1 MAADANNAPLIDLQG
16 EKSCTKCGEV
26 KPLSEF
32 SKRYDYPDKYQSHCN
47 DCARLR
53 SAEHYARNKEKRLAQ
68 MSAQRKANPD
78 VRRLSQKI
86 YCEKNKDSI
95 LEYHRE
101 WAAKNPEKVKLK
113 QDKYRVVN
121 RESRNAAAR
130 KREAQKRLEDPE
142 AARERSARWIKTNPE
157 KFREWR
163 KKWVIDNPEKVKASR
178 LAYRSTPHGKIS
190 DRIRAGIK
198 KGLKLGGKMGKKT
211 FDALGY
217 SPEELR
223 IHIEKQFI
231 DGMSWGN
238 TKDWHIDHILPL
250 DMFRF
255 DTVDCRD
262 FKSAWSLTNLRPIWA
277 KDNLKKGNKRTLLI

>member
-1 MAADANNAPLIDLQG
+1 MAIDAINAPLQDLQG
-16 EKSCTKCGEV
+16 EKACTKCGEV

-47 DCARLR
+47 DCAKRR
-53 SAEHYARNKEKRLAQ
+53 SAEHYIKNKERRLAQ
-68 MSAQRKANPD
+68 ISKQRKENPE

-86 YCEKNKDSI
+86 YVEKNKDYL
-95 LEYHRE
+95 LEYQRE
-101 WAAKNPEKVKLK
+101 WAARNPEKVKSK
-113 QDKYRVVN
+113 QEKYRAAHSK
-121 RESRNAAAR
+121 ERNAAAR
-130 KREAQKRLEDPE
+130 VRDAKVRRENPE
-142 AARERSARWIKTNPE
+142 IARERSARWIKNNPE

-163 KKWVIDNPEKVKASR
+163 KNWRSNNSEKIKASS
-178 LAYRSTPHGKIS
+178 LTYRSTPHGKIS

-217 SPEELR
+217 SPDELK
-223 IHIEKQFI
+223 IHIEKQFVG
-231 DGMSWGN
+231 GMSWNN

-255 DTVDCRD
+255 DTVDCPD
-262 FKSAWSLTNLRPIWA
+262 FKAAWSLTNLRPIWA
-277 KDNLKKGNKRTLLI
+277 KENLLKSNKRTLLI